1 MRSNATPNDRIEM
14 NAHSGSETAVE
25 WYSVR
30 CVFRSLSVAPKRKQY
45 VFEERIMLW
54 QADSPDAAV
63 AKSEAE
69 AARHAEAT
77 DSEYL
82 GIAQACRLRDDEIAD
97 GTEVFSLMRE
107 SDYSPPVYVDVYF
120 DDGFERQQT

>member
-1 MRSNATPNDRIEM
+1 VTKEKVSGMTK
-14 NAHSGSETAVE
+14 NAHTRAGVQVG

-30 CVFRSLSVAPKRKQY
+30 CVFQSKSTAPKRKNS

-54 QADSPDAAV
+54 RADSPAA
-63 AKSEAE
+63 AKAKAKAE
-69 AARHAEAT
+69 ASRYAKAT

-82 GIAQACRLRDDEIAD
+82 GIAQAYRLPDDEIAE
-97 GTEVFSLMRE
+97 GAEVFSLMRE

-120 DDGFERQQT
+120 DDGFERHGA